1 MADIDKY
8 LIEPELNLKK
18 IIAELKE
25 VTKALNEFTN
35 KLEQIEKGHG
45 DQQES
50 EEDQAYSF
58 PEVFG
63 EPIEMLIDGVWVQ
76 GKVIEGYRSRDGI
89 VNMETADGK
98 KYWCGC
104 ERTECYRQP
113 KEEE

>member
-1 MADIDKY
+1 MESYKITA
-8 LIEPELNLKK
+8 ELNLKK

-25 VTKALNEFTN
+25 VTQALNEFTD
-35 KLEQIEKGHG
+35 KLEQIDKGYG
-45 DQQES
+45 DPQES
-50 EEDQAYSF
+50 EEDEEYSF

-98 KYWCGC
+98 KYWVGC
-104 ERTECYRQP
+104 SRKECYRQP
-113 KEEE
+113 KEVKE